1 MSYDPAI
8 VGYYSTITDEPHIGV
23 DASHERLSH
32 TGETVVSKKSKNRG
46 KPHSPGA
53 RCRSS
58 GWSFI

>member
-32 TGETVVSKKSKNRG
+32 TGETVVSKKVKTLCAPFHRG
-46 KPHSPGA
+46 
-53 RCRSS
+53 
-58 GWSFI
+58 